1 MLFLQLIKIIIS
13 NNFSDDV
20 VEIIFSIDFV
30 RFLILFKNIS
40 IRIIDYQELVYTFN
54 QDKYKISMNNIFPGK
69 FSKVE
74 GFEEKN
80 EKNVTT
86 LR

>member
-13 NNFSDDV
+13 NNFSDNV

-54 QDKYKISMNNIFPGK
+54 QDKY
-69 FSKVE
+69 E
-74 GFEEKN
+74 
-80 EKNVTT
+80 
-86 LR
+86 

>member
-30 RFLILFKNIS
+30 RFLLFLILFKNIS

-54 QDKYKISMNNIFPGK
+54 QDKY
-69 FSKVE
+69 E
-74 GFEEKN
+74 
-80 EKNVTT
+80 
-86 LR
+86 

>member
-30 RFLILFKNIS
+30 RFLILFENIS

-54 QDKYKISMNNIFPGK
+54 QDKY
-69 FSKVE
+69 E
-74 GFEEKN
+74 
-80 EKNVTT
+80 
-86 LR
+86 

>member
-54 QDKYKISMNNIFPGK
+54 QDKY
-69 FSKVE
+69 E
-74 GFEEKN
+74 
-80 EKNVTT
+80 
-86 LR
+86 